1 MEYFD
6 KTVSAECDCHGVE
19 PCGENKDGFWWG
31 TANCWPVIDDP
42 EDDGSGTTP
51 EEPRLIE
58 ATGKLGA
65 EDFDVHAVASSAE
78 RVRQWMEGIGCTNVT
93 ILYDDKLYKD
103 AFLRHI
109 AETPGMVYVTDEEG
123 EAIKV
128 PDDYESCGD
137 CGYDHDYE
145 YEQAHSWHTKNH
157 GSYS

>member
-6 KTVSAECDCHGVE
+6 KTVSSECDCHGVE

-42 EDDGSGTTP
+42 EDDGPGTMP
-51 EEPRLIE
+51 EEPRFIS

-65 EDFDVHAVASSAE
+65 EDWDLKVVASSPE
-78 RVRQWMEGIGCTNVT
+78 RVIEWMTSRGGKDCM
-93 ILYDDKLYKD
+93 ILESTKLDRD

-145 YEQAHSWHTKNH
+145 YEQAHSWHTKHH
-157 GSYS
+157 G